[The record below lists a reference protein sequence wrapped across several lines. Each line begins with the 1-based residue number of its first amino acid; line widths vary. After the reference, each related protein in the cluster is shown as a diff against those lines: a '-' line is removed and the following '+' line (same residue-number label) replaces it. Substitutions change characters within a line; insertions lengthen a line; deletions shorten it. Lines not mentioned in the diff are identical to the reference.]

1 MHTIKPS
8 ELIELGKIISTIRA
22 IEPDTSV
29 KDAYWKLQRLFELLD
44 LAGLKGTIGEI
55 TNSAAA
61 LRNELD
67 QIESIDYAISMEL
80 AIHFESFAEQ
90 VQNELERECRKSRIF
105 VPTIDAGELEKLID
119 PDKFISEF
127 KLGVLGWIPRVAK
140 EDLQDAA
147 RCLAYD
153 MYTGAASLMLRATEA
168 CLGKFYRLYCQ
179 EEPFDKDYHIKKKK
193 GKKEKKDCKETGE
206 VDPASE
212 PKKRSQL
219 IPKSYMWS
227 DMLSRL
233 QGKSLNQIDPDLYVE
248 LEILVKY
255 FRNPIQHA
263 ARRYIDYREVADL
276 WKNCKSAVN
285 QMFTR
290 IDCEGILLKVC
301 MPWPCDLDTL
311 FAIYLINKY
320 AGLIGDWNFVDNAKD
335 QRHQGSYVVNCARG
349 QFDRSQLKE
358 PKSASWMLI
367 KHFCLPEGGDFQK
380 LLNHVN
386 AAVVHKSNHKGNP
399 PKGLWA
405 YVDWYMKNKVRA
417 ASSQETIEKL
427 LLDKLLPLVE
437 LYIGDQNP
445 ADQATLRDFIHKLD
459 LPQQD

>member
-1 MHTIKPS
+1 MQTIKPS
-8 ELIELGKIISTIRA
+8 ELVELGEIISAIRA
-22 IEPDTSV
+22 IEPETSV
-29 KDAYWKLQRLFELLD
+29 KDAYQKLQRLRELLD
-44 LAGLKGTIGEI
+44 LAGLKGTSSEI
-55 TNSAAA
+55 KNSVDA

-67 QIESIDYAISMEL
+67 QIESIEYAISMEL
-80 AIHFESFAEQ
+80 AVHFESFAEQ

-105 VPTIDAGELEKLID
+105 VPTIEAGELEKLID
-119 PDKFISEF
+119 QDKFINEF

-140 EDLQDAA
+140 EDFQDAA

-179 EEPFDKDYHIKKKK
+179 DEPFDKDYHLKKRR
-193 GKKEKKDCKETGE
+193 GACKETAE
-206 VDPASE
+206 VDPPSE
-212 PKKRSQL
+212 PPKREQL
-219 IPKSYMWS
+219 IPKSYMWAE
-227 DMLSRL
+227 MLSKL
-233 QGKSLNQIDPDLYVE
+233 QGRSLDQIDPDLYVE
-248 LEILVKY
+248 LEILRKY
-255 FRNPIQHA
+255 YRNPIQHA

-311 FAIYLINKY
+311 FASYLINEN
-320 AGLIGDWNFVDNAKD
+320 AGLIGEWEFLANPRESN
-335 QRHQGSYVVNCARG
+335 HQGSYVVNCAQG

-367 KHFCLPEGGDFQK
+367 KHFCLPEGGEFQK

-405 YVDWYMKNKVRA
+405 YVDWYMENKA
-417 ASSQETIEKL
+417 KEASPQDIVEKL
-427 LLDKLLPLVE
+427 LPEKLLPLVKS
-437 LYIGDQNP
+437 YIGDQNP
-445 ADQATLRDFIHKLD
+445 ADQATLSDFIRKLD